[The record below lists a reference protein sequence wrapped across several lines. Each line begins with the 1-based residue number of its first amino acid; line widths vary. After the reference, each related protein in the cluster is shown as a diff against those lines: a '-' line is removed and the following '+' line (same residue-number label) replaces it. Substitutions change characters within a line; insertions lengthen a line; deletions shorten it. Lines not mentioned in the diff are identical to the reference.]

1 MNEAELTL
9 LSENKKLF
17 EHNKLLSSQL
27 AIAIE
32 GLNAL
37 ILAGTTLEIPEQTLQ
52 AMKNCEEDLS
62 QDEKQNLE

>member
-9 LSENKKLF
+9 LAENKKLF
-17 EHNKLLSSQL
+17 EHNKLLSTQL

-37 ILAGTTLEIPEQTLQ
+37 ILAGTTLENPEHTQQ
-52 AMKNCEEDLS
+52 AMKDCEEDLPP
-62 QDEKQNLE
+62 DEKQNLE

>member
-1 MNEAELTL
+1 MNELEQNILA
-9 LSENKKLF
+9 ENKKLS

-52 AMKNCEEDLS
+52 AMKNCEEDLP